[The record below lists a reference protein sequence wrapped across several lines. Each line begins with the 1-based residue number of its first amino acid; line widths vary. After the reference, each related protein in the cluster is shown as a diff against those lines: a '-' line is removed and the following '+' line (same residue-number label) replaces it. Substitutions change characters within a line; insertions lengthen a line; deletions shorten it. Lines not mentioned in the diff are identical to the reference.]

1 MSSSEQ
7 RTASVTLRILATVF
21 FTFVLFLSIGL
32 LLPVLPG
39 FVHEGLG
46 YSTVIAGVVIGLQYI
61 ATLLSRPLAGYV
73 ADSYGAKRAVLYGL
87 GVLGAGGVLVLA
99 STSFESVTW
108 LSLTLLL
115 GSRLLFGLAQGLL
128 GIGTASWGIALVGT
142 QNTAKVIS
150 WNGIVSYGGIAI
162 GAPLGV
168 TMSASLGL
176 WSLGVSILVLT
187 AMGWLAA
194 RSREEVPTIPGV
206 RMAFHAVLGRVLPYG
221 MCVML
226 GSIGF
231 GTLATFITLY
241 YGSQG
246 WANPAWC
253 LTAFGVCFVGARL
266 IFSGMVNRFGGFA
279 VAVVCLGVE
288 VFGLLLLW
296 QAPGPGFALLG
307 AALTGCGLSLVYP
320 SLGVEAVL
328 RIPASSR
335 SAGLGAY
342 ALFFDLAMGIAGPLM
357 GLVAARH
364 GYASIFLVAAGLA
377 LCGFVICFGL
387 LRFTRQQHE
396 ELPRD

>member
-7 RTASVTLRILATVF
+7 RTASVTLRILATVV
-21 FTFVLFLSIGL
+21 FTFILFLSIGL

-46 YSTVIAGVVIGLQYI
+46 YSTVVAGVVIGLQYI
-61 ATLLSRPLAGYV
+61 ATLVSRPLAGYLT
-73 ADSYGAKRAVLYGL
+73 DTCGARRAVLYGL
-87 GVLGAGGVLVLA
+87 VVLGAGGLLVLA
-99 STSFESVTW
+99 STALASVAW
-108 LSLTLLL
+108 LSLALLL

-142 QNTAKVIS
+142 QNTARVIS

-168 TMSASLGL
+168 SMSASLGL
-176 WSLGVSILVLT
+176 WSLGMSILLLT
-187 AMGWLAA
+187 ALGLLAA
-194 RSREEVPTIPGV
+194 RGREEVPIIPGA

-253 LTAFGVCFVGARL
+253 LTAFGVCFIGARL
-266 IFSGMVNRFGGFA
+266 LFSGMVNRFGGFV
-279 VAVVCLGVE
+279 VAVVCLAVE
-288 VFGLLLLW
+288 TGGLLLLW
-296 QAPGPGFALLG
+296 LAPGPGFALLG

-342 ALFFDLAMGIAGPLM
+342 ALFFDLAMGVAGPLM

-364 GYASIFLVAAGLA
+364 GYAAIFLVAAGLA
-377 LCGFVICFGL
+377 TCGFVICLGL
-387 LRFTRQQHE
+387 LRWTRQRHE
-396 ELPRD
+396 ELPQE

>member
-1 MSSSEQ
+1 MSSPEQ
-7 RTASVTLRILATVF
+7 RTASVTLQILATVV
-21 FTFVLFLSIGL
+21 FTFILFLSIGL

-46 YSTVIAGVVIGLQYI
+46 YDTVIAGVVIGLQYL
-61 ATLLSRPLAGYV
+61 ATLASRPLAGYLT
-73 ADSYGAKRAVLYGL
+73 DTHGAKRAVLYGL
-87 GVLGAGGVLVLA
+87 AVLGIAGVLVLL
-99 STSFESVTW
+99 STTLEGVRW
-108 LSLTLLL
+108 LSLVLLL

-168 TMSASLGL
+168 SMAAALGL
-176 WSLGVSILVLT
+176 WSLGVSILLLT
-187 AMGWLAA
+187 ALGWLAA
-194 RSREEVPTIPGV
+194 RGRQEVPVIAGT

-241 YGSQG
+241 YGSRG
-246 WANPAWC
+246 WADPAWC

-266 IFSGMVNRFGGFA
+266 LFSGMVNRFGGFVVA
-279 VAVVCLGVE
+279 VACLAVE
-288 VFGLLLLW
+288 TLGLLLLW

-377 LCGFVICFGL
+377 TCGFVICLGL
-387 LRFTRQQHE
+387 LRWTRQRHE
-396 ELPRD
+396 ELPQ

>member
-1 MSSSEQ
+1 MSSPEQ
-7 RTASVTLRILATVF
+7 RTASVTLQILATVS
-21 FTFVLFLSIGL
+21 FTLILYLSIGL

-46 YSTVIAGVVIGLQYI
+46 YDTVTAGVVISLQYL
-61 ATLLSRPLAGYV
+61 ATLVSRPLAGYLT
-73 ADSYGAKRAVLYGL
+73 DTHGAKRAVLYGL
-87 GVLGAGGVLVLA
+87 GVLGAGGLLVLL
-99 STSFESVTW
+99 STSLESVRW
-108 LSLTLLL
+108 LSLILLL
-115 GSRLLFGLAQGLL
+115 ASRLLFGLAQGLL

-142 QNTAKVIS
+142 QNTARVIS

-168 TMSASLGL
+168 TLSASLGL
-176 WSLGVSILVLT
+176 WSLGASILLCT
-187 AMGWLAA
+187 ALGLLAA
-194 RSREEVPTIPGV
+194 RGRQAVPIIAGT

-253 LTAFGVCFVGARL
+253 LTAFGVCFIGARL
-266 IFSGMVNRFGGFA
+266 LFSGTVNRFGGFV
-279 VAVVCLGVE
+279 VAVVCLAVE
-288 VFGLLLLW
+288 ACGLLLLW

-342 ALFFDLAMGIAGPLM
+342 ALFFDLAMGVAGPLM
-357 GLVAARH
+357 GLIAVHH
-364 GYASIFLVAAGLA
+364 GYASTFLAAAGLA
-377 LCGFVICFGL
+377 ACGFFICLGL
-387 LRFTRQQHE
+387 LRWTRQRHE
-396 ELPRD
+396 ELPQD

>member
-1 MSSSEQ
+1 MSSPEQ
-7 RTASVTLRILATVF
+7 RTASVTLQILATVV
-21 FTFVLFLSIGL
+21 FTFILFLSIGL

-46 YSTVIAGVVIGLQYI
+46 YDTVIAGVVIGLQYL
-61 ATLLSRPLAGYV
+61 ATLASRPLAGYLT
-73 ADSYGAKRAVLYGL
+73 DTHGAKRTVLYGL
-87 GVLGAGGVLVLA
+87 AVLGIAGVLVLL
-99 STSFESVTW
+99 STTLESVRW
-108 LSLTLLL
+108 LSLVLLL

-168 TMSASLGL
+168 SMAAALGL
-176 WSLGVSILVLT
+176 WSLGVSILLLT
-187 AMGWLAA
+187 ALGWLAA
-194 RSREEVPTIPGV
+194 RGRQEVPVIAGT

-241 YGSQG
+241 YGSRG
-246 WANPAWC
+246 WADPAWC

-266 IFSGMVNRFGGFA
+266 LFSGMVNRFGGFVVA
-279 VAVVCLGVE
+279 VACLAVE
-288 VFGLLLLW
+288 TLGLLLLW

-377 LCGFVICFGL
+377 TCGFVICLGL
-387 LRFTRQQHE
+387 LRWTRQRHE
-396 ELPRD
+396 ELPQD